1 MLKIPDTLAGQ
12 WGPVTLPV
20 LGKEMEAGMVWDGSL
35 RKALIWKILKSQF
48 KKKKLIIRI
57 KHLAFLSFY
66 ELHFRIM
73 KYWMRG
79 SFSL

>member
-35 RKALIWKILKSQF
+35 RKELIWKMLKS
-48 KKKKLIIRI
+48 
-57 KHLAFLSFY
+57 
-66 ELHFRIM
+66 HF
-73 KYWMRG
+73 
-79 SFSL
+79 